1 MILRKGYFLTRVFL
15 TCKMSVQNQFL
26 QNQSPV
32 LSISWV
38 FSEYS
43 PPRYC
48 QLLPFSNVICCW
60 YLVPCGIHGQVI
72 PALLGLFQNPFSLP
86 TRGFSAPCKTAGDL
100 AGPKHRWTGLCSGLA
115 KLTRGKMRKWMAPT
129 ILPPTI
135 SLWRRPCSRF
145 LLLLLHKHVDYLAEL
160 HLLGPEWW
168 LENLRWSLH
177 GTGFPERLQA
187 IWRYP
192 SSHSLQEKRERHLS
206 GTFAGQCLPQGATG
220 GWCRGHTSLPAHPNH
235 AVLTITCSTC
245 RSRICSLSQIL
256 FAQKPSMSHHC

>member
-86 TRGFSAPCKTAGDL
+86 TRGFSAPCKTAGEKINVCLRRLSRTQTQMDRTL
-100 AGPKHRWTGLCSGLA
+100 LWSGQAYQRQNEEMNGTYHPASYHLP
-115 KLTRGKMRKWMAPT
+115 LTQAMLQIPPSSPPQTCWLSCRAP
-129 ILPPTI
+129 
-135 SLWRRPCSRF
+135 S
-145 LLLLLHKHVDYLAEL
+145 
-160 HLLGPEWW
+160 LGPRMMARESKVESAWYW
-168 LENLRWSLH
+168 VPWETASHLEIPQQPFL
-177 GTGFPERLQA
+177 TGEEGEAFVRNFCRPVLAPRSHRRLMQGA
-187 IWRYP
+187 HLP
-192 SSHSLQEKRERHLS
+192 SSSPKSRSADYHL
-206 GTFAGQCLPQGATG
+206 FHL
-220 GWCRGHTSLPAHPNH
+220 
-235 AVLTITCSTC
+235 
-245 RSRICSLSQIL
+245 
-256 FAQKPSMSHHC
+256 